1 VGATLGAGVGPL
13 QGLHGY
19 DIDALLSVR
28 MVTGTGDLITV
39 SKTQH
44 ADLFWG
50 IRGGGANFGIVTS
63 ATYQIYDTTND
74 GQVTLAEFALLAS
87 ANRTVFELIASFDE
101 ETIPAELALST
112 VVTYVNETIG
122 VSSLS
127 LLATQPSF
135 ACTQLRD

>member
-1 VGATLGAGVGPL
+1 
-13 QGLHGY
+13 
-19 DIDALLSVR
+19 

-101 ETIPAELALST
+101 ETLPAELALST
-112 VVTYVNETIG
+112 VVTYVNETVG
-122 VSSLS
+122 VSSVS
-127 LLATQPSF
+127 LVATQPSF
-135 ACTQLRD
+135 ARTQLRD